1 MNVIRLCA
9 DRKRMICK
17 KSNSR
22 SQQEIGF
29 AFFANPCPNGDIR
42 GSKTTISILISLRT
56 LSETP
61 NIQASF
67 LGQIRLKLPA
77 NIAFAE
83 ELADLLNI
91 SRDSAY
97 RRIRGE
103 TLLSIEEVTLLSNKF
118 GISLDALLAQ
128 TSETV
133 MFHVRQVSTTGFT
146 FEKYLESIKGNLE
159 TINSFPDK
167 ELVYCAKDIP
177 IFYYFPYPELAAF
190 KMFFWMKTV
199 LRYPELENKKFS
211 SSHVSGVLKGIGD
224 KIWSLYAKIPSTEI
238 WSDETIIVV
247 IKQLQFYLECGL
259 FEDSKSYKVIL
270 GQLNDM
276 IGNIRHFAEIGSK
289 STKPGEQGGA
299 FSLYKNEILIA
310 DNSIFFKM
318 SDKRVA
324 FLTYNTFNILSTSDP
339 SFCRS
344 TEDHLANLI
353 NKSSLI
359 SSSAEKERSKF
370 FNRMEKEIKLAEEHL
385 EE

>member
-1 MNVIRLCA
+1 
-9 DRKRMICK
+9 MICK

-29 AFFANPCPNGDIR
+29 AFFANPYPNGDIR
-42 GSKTTISILISLRT
+42 ESKTTISILISLRT

-159 TINSFPDK
+159 MINSFPDK

-211 SSHVSGVLKGIGD
+211 SSYVSGVLKGIGD
-224 KIWSLYAKIPSTEI
+224 KIWSLYSRIPSTEI

-259 FEDSKSYKVIL
+259 FEDNKSYKVIL

-276 IGNIRHFAEIGSK
+276 IGNIRHFAETGTK

-324 FLTYNTFNILSTSDP
+324 FLTYNTFNILSTSNP